1 MQYAEIYLD
10 LSSANIFGNAEAVN
24 YENQIELIDWKWGL
38 GLDSANNAS
47 PPHGVGKKVS
57 FKKPLDKASTAM
69 LKHLECGPV
78 IPKAI
83 LVLVQRDQ
91 QNMMVRL
98 ELDGVTLTS
107 YKIDVESDDN
117 EVSLSED
124 WELTYTK
131 IKVQYKGR
139 SDKGND
145 VRGKV
150 GSLSTID
157 FTLDVPK
164 NAPMESS
171 ESLSVND
178 PSADAEEIKDAV
190 ADAVK
195 EEMSKHSAQSNKQ
208 DIYKII
214 DEYMKKYKAGGLN
227 KTSSN

>member
-10 LSSANIFGNAEAVN
+10 LSSANIHGSAEAVN
-24 YENQIELIDWKWGL
+24 YENQIELLDWKWGL
-38 GLDSANNAS
+38 SLDTANNDN

-57 FKKPLDKASTAM
+57 FSKPLDKASTAM

-78 IPKAI
+78 ISKGI

-98 ELDGVTLTS
+98 ELDGITLTS
-107 YKIDVESDDN
+107 YKINVKSDDR

-124 WELTYTK
+124 WEMTYTK

-157 FTLDVPK
+157 FTLNVPK
-164 NAPMESS
+164 GAIMQTS
-171 ESLSVND
+171 ESLRINQSTD
-178 PSADAEEIKDAV
+178 DD
-190 ADAVK
+190 K
-195 EEMSKHSAQSNKQ
+195 ES
-208 DIYKII
+208 D
-214 DEYMKKYKAGGLN
+214 N
-227 KTSSN
+227 KTAKKTK